1 MADCY
6 SQRSSFPQPMPAER
20 ESPKTAYPFTCVQV
34 YGVHVS
40 RFAGKT
46 APSEMSVSKQDAG
59 ISFQCAPHNTQRLT
73 EVALSELADLQVH
86 PSGQPHLVTNN
97 RGLTDLQGVG
107 TMRRTRSV
115 DAKTHTWRTV
125 LH

>member
-1 MADCY
+1 
-6 SQRSSFPQPMPAER
+6 MPAEE
-20 ESPKTAYPFTCVQV
+20 ESPKIAHPFICVQV

-73 EVALSELADLQVH
+73 EVALSELAGLQVL
-86 PSGQPHLVTNN
+86 PSGQPHAAMNS
-97 RGLTDLQGVG
+97 RELTDLQGISCADPGVSMQKLRHG
-107 TMRRTRSV
+107 EQCCTES
-115 DAKTHTWRTV
+115 
-125 LH
+125 L